1 MQGSAT
7 STPVPNS
14 VLENQINSLRDIYA
28 NIKESVNSITVSVTT
43 LHKNPFG
50 DNLKEPNPKRLT
62 LSHIDCL
69 ADLIESFSEVNY
81 QLRTIKE
88 SLAEVI

>member
-1 MQGSAT
+1 M
-7 STPVPNS
+7 
-14 VLENQINSLRDIYA
+14 
-28 NIKESVNSITVSVTT
+28 NSITVSVTT